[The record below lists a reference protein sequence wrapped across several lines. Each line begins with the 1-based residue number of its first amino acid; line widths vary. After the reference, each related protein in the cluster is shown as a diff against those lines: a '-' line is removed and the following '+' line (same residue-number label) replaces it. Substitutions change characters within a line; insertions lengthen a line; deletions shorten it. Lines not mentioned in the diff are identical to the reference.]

1 MIPQTVLAL
10 RGPGGS
16 TAGDCRWTELA
27 SARAQNVAKTICST
41 TFAKTNQL
49 WLQRSRLEWETD
61 PLILPLSPVI
71 FPYFPLYTSS
81 EFSDVAVFLP
91 TAEHGSSGGG
101 EGSPFTDD
109 AVLGYVRNLP
119 FFLSRPVGFRL
130 SRNVGA
136 NIS

>member
-1 MIPQTVLAL
+1 MWYHAAFAQTLDGAP
-10 RGPGGS
+10 RCQGN
-16 TAGDCRWTELA
+16 T
-27 SARAQNVAKTICST
+27 VAAMSHPVGQ
-41 TFAKTNQL
+41 TF
-49 WLQRSRLEWETD
+49 
-61 PLILPLSPVI
+61 
-71 FPYFPLYTSS
+71 FPLYTSS